1 MRGNSGRRR
10 VESAR
15 RRTTWATVT
24 QTISLA
30 AANAYNTVDLLTQYK
45 ALTGETTAGCTIMRT
60 HLRMAVTSAVT
71 SGNNFTYGIIMGQND
86 DLGASPVAGA
96 PKPATDLME
105 RWQLWEW
112 IYVDDFNSF
121 GSQGAA
127 SLTEIIDLKS
137 RRKMMAIQDS
147 YNLVVQVQAATFPF
161 TMQVTGRILLALP

>member
-1 MRGNSGRRR
+1 MRRSSGRVR
-10 VESAR
+10 VEGAR
-15 RRTTWATVT
+15 RRHTWASVT

-45 ALTGETTAGCTIMRT
+45 ALTGETTAGCTVVRT

-71 SGNNFTYGIIMGQND
+71 SGNNFTYGILMGQND

-112 IYVDDFNSF
+112 IYVDDFNTF
-121 GSQGAA
+121 GDVGATG
-127 SLTEIIDLKS
+127 LTKIVNLKS
-137 RRKMMAIQDS
+137 QRKMMAIQDS